1 MRRIVSTYQ
10 DMASIQG
17 EGGRQL

>member
-17 EGGRQL
+17 EGSRQL